1 MDSRLVVLDNLQ
13 AHYGRQHWWQADSL
27 EDWLMMILIQRTTS
41 KNVEKAVAN
50 LKPYLDINQLLSMP
64 LSDLEDLVRPAGFY
78 RQKAQRIHDLVV
90 WFQAQGG
97 SFQEISA
104 RPVDELRQTLL
115 ALNGIGPETA
125 DVMLMYTFNHKTFVA
140 DEYAL
145 RLFNRLGFGPYKS
158 YEPMRQDFQDIL
170 ATATLDQA
178 REWHALIDEHGKTQ
192 VRHAYD
198 DSFLLQPNVSA
209 DTWPPE
215 AVQKD
220 ATDGLPTE

>member
-1 MDSRLVVLDNLQ
+1 MDSRLVVLNNLQ
-13 AHYGRQHWWQADSL
+13 AHYGQQHWWQANSL
-27 EDWLMMILIQRTTS
+27 EDWLMMILIQRTNS
-41 KNVEKAVAN
+41 RNVAKAVAN
-50 LKPYLDINQLLSMP
+50 LQPYLSVDKLLS
-64 LSDLEDLVRPAGFY
+64 LSLEELEELVRPAGFY
-78 RQKAQRIHDLVV
+78 RQKAQRIRDLLL

-97 SFQEISA
+97 SFEEISR
-104 RPVDELRQTLL
+104 RPVEELRQTLL

-145 RLFNRLGFGPYKS
+145 RLFNRLKLGPYKG
-158 YEPMRQDFQDIL
+158 YEPMRQDFQDVL

-198 DSFLLQPNVSA
+198 DSFLLIPNVSA
-209 DTWPPE
+209 DVWPPE

-220 ATDGLPTE
+220 EY